1 MNRTTEMG
9 KSIAITVPSQ
19 VSPEIKGKFLEQLA
33 GQILKRQSYEII
45 DTIRFTGMEI
55 DLLCRHKPSS
65 QQLYVECKFHTN
77 TLGANAI
84 DQCIGQAFRKRIPN
98 IAIFSAGPLGKE
110 AKGAVEELRQDS
122 GINFSYYGTDE
133 ILDALTDSAIIRIPD
148 PDKLPSSITHAT
160 LLVHPDLPYIWLLQE
175 QRDARPYRL
184 IPYTESSVRDCPP
197 PKKLRSI
204 LDAAQ
209 LLEGLEIAEYL
220 EKDAVIS
227 YQPTVTKEPSQEHVS
242 LIATADSLVDYRP
255 CRPADFVGRTYFQKE
270 LWDYFNSVRTENS
283 KTRVIALTGASGFGK
298 SSLVAKLSDRFSNQK
313 WRNRLFLHAVDVR
326 SARGTMFVA
335 EALLQGVN
343 AAQQAGF
350 IDSNIRP
357 EITDA
362 DSVLSSIPI
371 SSVFA
376 DLRKNNRIF
385 ILFFDQFEEIFTKDE
400 LLPLFRVF
408 KRMVLDLSALQP
420 NLVVGFSW
428 RTGISLSDE
437 NPAYQM
443 WHEIADHRLTKMIPP
458 FDSGESSRMIS
469 QFERLLDQ
477 KLAPPLRRRLIEQS
491 QGMPW
496 LLKKLC
502 IHVYRQ
508 IRSGKSQIEL
518 LGSRLN
524 VKSLFDE
531 DLNPLTETQLACL
544 RYIALN
550 SPADSMEVYNRF
562 SDDVVTSLV
571 NQRIIVRTGQ
581 RFTVYWDIFRDY
593 IAEDSVPTIPWTYIP
608 NYRPGMSISALKV
621 LQQQGAVSIASL
633 SKQLQYTERTT
644 FNIITDLLNMMICE
658 KDDKGHYVPAK
669 GVSLS
674 TVAERVRSQF
684 SEHIIYRN
692 LIANSDAA
700 IHVSRDRAIDVVRH
714 LYSSGE
720 VKPKTR
726 DNYFKKLIP
735 WLRYAGFVDTVG
747 SEVQFYPPMQ
757 KSDNYGRLSDGE
769 ASQRSSLFVGAA
781 PPESSKELLKK
792 VLLGHVITSEYVILN
807 KYRNA
812 AQDLVVLGLCHWE
825 RGTLS
830 CTEQDWTDIDQVF
843 KTAIEKS
850 STMVI
855 LGAMIEKIGTM
866 TRRELGNLIG
876 EHFKKQ
882 WKDSSAKR
890 YANGLYRYWGFI
902 QGCQKTIDLFSPNPD
917 NPEQKI

>member
-9 KSIAITVPSQ
+9 KSIAITLPPQ
-19 VSPEIKGKFLEQLA
+19 ASPEIKGKFLEQLA

-45 DTIRFTGMEI
+45 ERIKFTGMEI
-55 DLLCRHKPSS
+55 DLLCRHKPSN

-77 TLGANAI
+77 TLSSNAI
-84 DQCIGQAFRKRIPN
+84 DQCIGQAVRKRISN
-98 IAIFSAGPLGKE
+98 IAFFSAGPLGKD
-110 AKGAVEELRQDS
+110 AKGAVEELRRYP
-122 GINFSYYGTDE
+122 GINFSYYGTE
-133 ILDALTDSAIIRIPD
+133 AILDALIDSAIIQTPD
-148 PDKLPSSITHAT
+148 PNILPSSITHAT

-175 QRDARPYRL
+175 QRDARPFRL
-184 IPYTESSVRDCPP
+184 IPYTESVRDRPSP
-197 PKKLRSI
+197 QKLRSI
-204 LDAAQ
+204 LDSAQ
-209 LLEGLEIAEYL
+209 LLEGLEIAEYF
-220 EKDAVIS
+220 EKGIITP
-227 YQPTVTKEPSQEHVS
+227 YQIGVTKETSRELVS

-255 CRPADFVGRTYFQKE
+255 CRPADFVGRTFFQKE
-270 LWDYFNSVRTENS
+270 LWDYFNSVRTGNS
-283 KTRVIALTGASGFGK
+283 KTRVVALTGSSGFGK

-326 SARGTMFVA
+326 SARGTMYVA
-335 EALLQGVN
+335 EALLQGIN

-350 IDSNIRP
+350 IDRNIRP

-362 DSVLSSIPI
+362 DSVLSSTSILSI
-371 SSVFA
+371 FEN
-376 DLRKNNRIF
+376 LRKNNRVF
-385 ILFFDQFEEIFTKDE
+385 ILFFDQFEEIFTKEE

-408 KRMVLDLSALQP
+408 KRMVLDLSALQA
-420 NLVVGFSW
+420 NLIVGFSW
-428 RTGISLSDE
+428 RTGISLSDD

-443 WHEIADHRLTKMIPP
+443 WHEIADHRLTKTIPR

-469 QFERLLDQ
+469 QFERLIDQ
-477 KLAPPLRRRLIEQS
+477 KLAPPLRKRLIEQS

-508 IRSGKSQIEL
+508 ISSGKSQIEL

-531 DLNPLTETQLACL
+531 DLNPLTEAQFACL

-593 IAEDSVPTIPWTYIP
+593 IAKDSVPTIPWTYIP
-608 NYRPGMSISALKV
+608 NYRPGMSIRTLKV
-621 LQQQGAVSIASL
+621 LQQQGGMSISSL
-633 SKQLQYTERTT
+633 SKELQYTERTT

-658 KDDKGHYVPAK
+658 KDEKGHYVPAK

-692 LIANSDAA
+692 LISDSDAT
-700 IHVSRDRAIDVVRH
+700 INVSRDSVIDVVRR

-720 VKPKTR
+720 VKPRTR
-726 DNYFKKLIP
+726 DNYVNKLIP
-735 WLRYAGFVDTVG
+735 WLRYAGYVDTVG
-747 SEVQFYPPMQ
+747 SEVLFYAPMQ
-757 KSDNYGRLSDGE
+757 KGDNYGRLSEGE
-769 ASQRSSLFVGAA
+769 ASQRLSLFLGAA
-781 PPESSKELLKK
+781 PPETSKELFKK
-792 VLLGHVITSEYVILN
+792 VLSDDIITTEFVLLN

-812 AQDLVVLGLCHWE
+812 AQDLVALGLCRWE
-825 RGTLS
+825 KGRLR
-830 CTEQDWTDIDQVF
+830 CTEQDWSDIDRVF
-843 KTAIEKS
+843 KTAVSKS
-850 STMVI
+850 STIEI
-855 LGAMIEKIGTM
+855 LAAIIEKKGKI
-866 TRRELGNLIG
+866 TREELGNSIG
-876 EHFKKQ
+876 KHFNKT
-882 WKDSSAKR
+882 WKASSAKR
-890 YANGLYRYWGFI
+890 YANGLYRYWEDI
-902 QGCQKTIDLFSPNPD
+902 QNCRDTINLFSF
-917 NPEQKI
+917 K